1 MPKLSP
7 LHWLILAVFLAFYGF
22 AVFALTRDYYV
33 RHPIRSP
40 MAQAPGQGSASG
52 DPHADSR
59 VGRPAAGL
67 SGLDLANLV
76 PQSIED
82 SNPDLL
88 GERADRLLA
97 ERRYREAIPLYRRVL
112 ELEPEDVETHNDLG
126 LALHYAGDSAA
137 ALEVLR
143 AGAAGAPEFQRIWL
157 TLGFV
162 SLQVNDPASARVALA
177 RARDLGPNNPV
188 GEEAVRLLGLT
199 ETP

>member
-33 RHPIRSP
+33 RHPIRPP
-40 MAQAPGQGSASG
+40 MAQAPVQDSTSG
-52 DPHADSR
+52 NPHADSR
-59 VGRPAAGL
+59 IGGPAAGL

-82 SNPDLL
+82 SSPELL

-126 LALHYAGDSAA
+126 LALHYAGDSPA

-162 SLQVNDPASARVALA
+162 SLQVDDPASARVALT
-177 RARDLGPNNPV
+177 RARDLGPNNTI
-188 GEEAVRLLGLT
+188 GEEAVRLLRLT